1 MTEQD
6 EVAELEA
13 ARERNDLDI
22 RDLREMSV
30 KELREVG
37 ARLDIDAGRA
47 ERREELVDRILQR
60 QTERA
65 GLDYAFGILDIVD
78 EGYGFMR
85 RHGLLPS
92 PDDVYVIVEPGPA
105 LRAARRRPGHRRR
118 ARAARGRE
126 VLGPD
131 PGRHASTASTPR
143 RPAAA
148 RTSAT

>member
-1 MTEQD
+1 MPNGPDQRPSRNRRPRRRPQTSRLPVTEQD

-22 RDLREMSV
+22 RDLQEMSV
-30 KELREVG
+30 KELREVS
-37 ARLDIDAGRA
+37 ARLDIAAATA
-47 ERREELVDRILQR
+47 ERRDDVIDRILQA

-92 PDDVYVIVEPGPA
+92 PDDV
-105 LRAARRRPGHRRR
+105 
-118 ARAARGRE
+118 
-126 VLGPD
+126 
-131 PGRHASTASTPR
+131 
-143 RPAAA
+143 
-148 RTSAT
+148 